1 MLDQHGREILIQEYK
16 SDLKDASRQHRRIAK
31 KKYQIEKNGRLET
44 IDDRTAEDIKEQ
56 SIYAEIISS
65 TKYALYWL
73 EHGIERPLD
82 EEAAKKIPKY
92 RRAKHITNMDKI
104 SYEIYCNQYESARN
118 YPITEEKQEM
128 LIQLK
133 ELLSTF
139 SERERDLFDYIHN
152 QQLTYAEAAEKMDIK
167 VGTAKSMS
175 QRIRNKIDAY
185 LEYGHQISL
194 F

>member
-1 MLDQHGREILIQEYK
+1 MLDQKEREILIQEYK
-16 SDLKDASRQHRRIAK
+16 SDLKEARRQHRRIAK
-31 KKYQIEKNGRLET
+31 KKYQFKKNGKKVT
-44 IDDRTAEDIKEQ
+44 IDDRTADDLKEQ

-73 EHGIERPLD
+73 EHGVERPLD

-92 RRAKHITNMDKI
+92 RRAKHITNMDRV
-104 SYEIYCNQYESARN
+104 SYEVYINQCETVAES
-118 YPITEEKQEM
+118 PVSEDKKEM
-128 LIQLK
+128 MIQLK

-152 QQLTYAEAAEKMDIK
+152 QQLTYGEAADQMGIK

-175 QRIRNKIDAY
+175 QRIRNKIDNY
-185 LEYGHQISL
+185 FEYGHQIAL

>member
-82 EEAAKKIPKY
+82 EEAAKKYLNIAELNILQIWIRYHTKFIVTSMNL
-92 RRAKHITNMDKI
+92 HVIT
-104 SYEIYCNQYESARN
+104 
-118 YPITEEKQEM
+118 
-128 LIQLK
+128 LLLK
-133 ELLSTF
+133 
-139 SERERDLFDYIHN
+139 
-152 QQLTYAEAAEKMDIK
+152 
-167 VGTAKSMS
+167 
-175 QRIRNKIDAY
+175 RNKRC
-185 LEYGHQISL
+185 
-194 F
+194 